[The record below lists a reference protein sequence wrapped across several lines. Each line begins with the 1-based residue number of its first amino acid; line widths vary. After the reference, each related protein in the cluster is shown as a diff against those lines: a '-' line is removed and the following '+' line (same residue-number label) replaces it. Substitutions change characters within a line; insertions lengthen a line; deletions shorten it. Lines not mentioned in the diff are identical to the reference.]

1 MKLSF
6 RFFCI
11 AYLIVLLATGTG
23 GTLIILNVTNT
34 LFESRKERVLA
45 SSDYAAESFLSFCDI
60 YYEQITESQASEI
73 AGQIKNTL
81 DEAVCA
87 VRIYAAE
94 AENDETENAFY
105 RFRENES
112 GPIMEAV
119 CRIET
124 TIGTYCLTVAS
135 DFSEIKEQNEMF
147 FTVYGI
153 TVLAVSLIS
162 GALLYVSAK
171 RITKPLSRLSAAAE
185 RIASGSYGEKIKIN
199 KCGQEIKNL
208 SDSFNLMSS
217 AIERKI
223 NEITEEAEKREIFV
237 ADFTHELKTPMTAI
251 MGYAQMLDSYELTDS
266 ERGEAARAIYGEARR
281 LENLSLRLLELY
293 VYRNEKAADI
303 RKTELYGVGRQL
315 ESSLRNLSVKYAA
328 PLRVS
333 LPDTAVMADETL
345 LLSLLYNLA
354 DNAFKATENGS
365 EVSVYGEDTGTAVRI
380 TVKDSGRGI
389 AQENLKML
397 TQPFFRE
404 DKSRSRKL
412 GGAGL
417 GLSICEAIAKLHGTA
432 LDFKSEP
439 GKGTEVSFILKKAVG
454 P

>member
-105 RFRENES
+105 CFRENES

-303 RKTELYGVGRQL
+303 RKTELYGQDGSLKAHL
-315 ESSLRNLSVKYAA
+315 E
-328 PLRVS
+328 
-333 LPDTAVMADETL
+333 
-345 LLSLLYNLA
+345 
-354 DNAFKATENGS
+354 
-365 EVSVYGEDTGTAVRI
+365 
-380 TVKDSGRGI
+380 
-389 AQENLKML
+389 
-397 TQPFFRE
+397 
-404 DKSRSRKL
+404 
-412 GGAGL
+412 
-417 GLSICEAIAKLHGTA
+417 ICP
-432 LDFKSEP
+432 SNMRRR
-439 GKGTEVSFILKKAVG
+439 
-454 P
+454 

>member
-315 ESSLRNLSVKYAA
+315 ESSLGNLSVKYAA

-333 LPDTAVMADETL
+333 LPDTAVMAEKRCFCLCFTTL
-345 LLSLLYNLA
+345 QTTPLRRLKTVERYQYTEPR
-354 DNAFKATENGS
+354 KAKRS
-365 EVSVYGEDTGTAVRI
+365 E
-380 TVKDSGRGI
+380 
-389 AQENLKML
+389 
-397 TQPFFRE
+397 
-404 DKSRSRKL
+404 
-412 GGAGL
+412 
-417 GLSICEAIAKLHGTA
+417 
-432 LDFKSEP
+432 
-439 GKGTEVSFILKKAVG
+439 
-454 P
+454 